1 MISRKQESGE
11 RIRQARLALSL
22 SQAEIAKT
30 LKITS
35 TTVRN
40 WETGRTSPRP
50 RSWPR
55 LSKLLQR
62 DTAWLQASDAPPE
75 TAELEPQTT
84 TVTPNELIKRFEQL
98 TKSPAWTDEVAKL
111 LRGITVTLTITV
123 EPVQVW
129 AQKNDPNQ
137 DRLVGLAIKKPA
149 YGGFWRSSRSIDYL
163 ATD

>member
-1 MISRKQESGE
+1 MTSQRQQSAE

-22 SQAEIAKT
+22 SQAEIAKR
-30 LKITS
+30 LEITP

-62 DTAWLQASDAPPE
+62 DIAWLQASDAPE
-75 TAELEPQTT
+75 VAEVKPQTT
-84 TVTPNELIKRFEQL
+84 VVALDELIDRFEQL
-98 TKSPAWTDEVAKL
+98 TKPPAWTDEVAKL